1 MSDNEDD
8 VCSPEQ
14 ELLKRQRKEKK
25 DLQVKLLPML
35 LETPVTLIIA
45 LKAGSC

>member
-1 MSDNEDD
+1 MSDNEDE

-25 DLQVKLLPML
+25 DLQVKLLL
-35 LETPVTLIIA
+35 KKPVHVNVQLTKLI
-45 LKAGSC
+45 CY